1 MDSKE
6 IVNLAKN
13 NLEGTLPKV
22 MFSKLTRLV
31 QFNLNSNQIS
41 GNIPTEVEFLR
52 DLSKCLPFCAVSYQD
67 HLRLLSYTFLKTQF
81 AWALYPLFPFVV
93 LRRQSYS
100 ICKATNSRVRF
111 QRLLASW

>member
-1 MDSKE
+1 MDAVE

-41 GNIPTEVEFLR
+41 GNIPSEVEFLR
-52 DLSKCLPFCAVSYQD
+52 DLSKFLPFHFMSYHFQ
-67 HLRLLSYTFLKTQF
+67 LR
-81 AWALYPLFPFVV
+81 PLP
-93 LRRQSYS
+93 
-100 ICKATNSRVRF
+100 
-111 QRLLASW
+111 

>member
-1 MDSKE
+1 MDAVE

-41 GNIPTEVEFLR
+41 GNIPSEVEFLR
-52 DLSKCLPFCAVSYQD
+52 DLSTFLPFHFMSYHFQ
-67 HLRLLSYTFLKTQF
+67 LR
-81 AWALYPLFPFVV
+81 PLP
-93 LRRQSYS
+93 
-100 ICKATNSRVRF
+100 
-111 QRLLASW
+111 